1 MSNRMM
7 KLKALGNDPKV
18 IELNKNRQKESSMF
32 EAETAMKTEVF
43 TVKRQTPIYEAIKL
57 LTENHITGL
66 PVVNDDMVLVG
77 VVTEKDVLNLL
88 SNLDALMVVPDLKHS
103 VAAVEDFMTKDVVS
117 FDEND
122 DLLDICECLIDNS
135 FRRVPV
141 TSGGKVVGII
151 SRRDIVGFVLKMRN
165 KDKSQDAQHCSS
177 R

>member
-1 MSNRMM
+1 M
-7 KLKALGNDPKV
+7 KFKALSNGVAV
-18 IELNKNRQKESSMF
+18 IELNKNCQKESSMF
-32 EAETAMKTEVF
+32 EARTIMKTDVF
-43 TVKRQTPIYEAIKL
+43 TVKRQTPIYEAIEL
-57 LTENHITGL
+57 LVENQITGL
-66 PVVNDDMVLVG
+66 PVVNDDMTLAGIVS
-77 VVTEKDVLNLL
+77 EKDVLRLL
-88 SNLDALMVVPDLKHS
+88 SNLDALMVVPDLKDS

-117 FDEND
+117 FDKDD